1 MKNQKKSLFLAA
13 LPLLLAMNILT
24 GQTVTETTPQPVIYV
39 IKVEGLIDNG
49 LHKYIERGLQTAEVN
64 NASGVI
70 LHMDTFGGLVDA
82 ADKIRKNLLDSPV
95 TTLTFIDKNAAS
107 AGALISLA
115 TDSIYMSPGS
125 SIGAA
130 TVVEGGSGDKA
141 SEKMQSYMRGLMR
154 ATAEAKGR
162 DPRIAE
168 AMVDETIHIDG
179 IIAEGKLLTL
189 SSSEALNLGVING
202 MFSTRDE
209 VIAHMGWE
217 GYQEVQLEELWQE
230 SVLRFLAHPVISS
243 VMMLMMLGGLYFEL
257 QSPGIGFA
265 GLVSGIGALMFFAP
279 LYIMG
284 LAQSWEIVLFFIG
297 VVLIVIEIFFI
308 PGFGVAGGLGISLV
322 IFSLGASLIGNIG
335 LRFPPMEHISMAVW
349 TLTITLIIGVLL
361 LMSMAK
367 YLPQNQMFSRLVLME
382 STDRNTGYTS
392 AKSLDDL
399 LGMEGVS
406 ITPLRPSGMVL
417 IGDRRVDVISDGEF
431 IENGARVIVK
441 DTGSSRVVVK
451 KA

>member
-1 MKNQKKSLFLAA
+1 MKRQRKPLFLAV
-13 LPLLLAMNILT
+13 LPILLAVNIIA
-24 GQTVTETTPQPVIYV
+24 GQTSADIPARPVVYV
-39 IKVEGLIDNG
+39 IDVEGLIDNG
-49 LHKYIERGLQTAEVN
+49 LHKYVQRGIATAEAN
-64 NASGVI
+64 NADGLI

-82 ADKIRKNLLDSPV
+82 ADKIRKNLLDTPL
-95 TTLTFIDKNAAS
+95 TTITFIDKNAAS

-115 TDSIYMSPGS
+115 TDSIYMAPGA

-168 AMVDETIHIDG
+168 AMVDESIEIEG

-189 SSSEALNLGVING
+189 STSEALNFGLING
-202 MFSTRDE
+202 SFRTKDE
-209 VIAHMGWE
+209 ILAHMGWE
-217 GYQEVQLEELWQE
+217 NAEVVHLQELWQE
-230 SVLRFLAHPVISS
+230 SVLRFLAHPVVSS
-243 VMMLMMLGGLYFEL
+243 IMMLMMLGGLYFEL

-265 GLVSGIGALMFFAP
+265 GMVAGIGAMMFFAP

-297 VVLIVIEIFFI
+297 VVLIIIEIFFI

-322 IFSLGASLIGNIG
+322 VFSLGASLIGNVG

-349 TLTITLIIGVLL
+349 TLTITLVIGILL
-361 LMSMAK
+361 LMSLAR

-399 LGMEGVS
+399 LGMEGVT
-406 ITPLRPSGMVL
+406 ITPLRPSGVVL
-417 IGDRRVDVISDGEF
+417 VDDRRVDVISDGEF
-431 IENGARVIVK
+431 VENGARVRVV

-451 KA
+451 KI

>member
-1 MKNQKKSLFLAA
+1 MKRQRKPLFLAV
-13 LPLLLAMNILT
+13 LPILLAVNIIA
-24 GQTVTETTPQPVIYV
+24 GQTSADVPARPVVYV
-39 IKVEGLIDNG
+39 IDVEGLIDNG
-49 LHKYIERGLQTAEVN
+49 LHKYIQRGIATAEAN
-64 NASGVI
+64 DADGII

-82 ADKIRKNLLDSPV
+82 ADKIRKNLLDTPL
-95 TTLTFIDKNAAS
+95 TTITFIDKNAAS

-115 TDSIYMSPGS
+115 TDSIYMAPGA

-162 DPRIAE
+162 DPKIAE
-168 AMVDETIHIDG
+168 AMVDESIEIVG

-189 SSSEALNLGVING
+189 STSEAINLGVVNG
-202 MFSTRDE
+202 SFRTKDE
-209 VIAHMGWE
+209 ILAHMDWE
-217 GYQEVQLEELWQE
+217 NAEVVHLQELWQE
-230 SVLRFLAHPVISS
+230 SVLRFLAHPVVSS
-243 VMMLMMLGGLYFEL
+243 IMMLMMLGGLYFEL

-265 GLVSGIGALMFFAP
+265 GMVAGIGAMMFFAP

-297 VVLIVIEIFFI
+297 VVLIIIEIFFI

-322 IFSLGASLIGNIG
+322 VFSLGASLIGNVG

-349 TLTITLIIGVLL
+349 TLTITLVIGILL
-361 LMSMAK
+361 LMSLAR

-399 LGMEGVS
+399 LGMEGVT
-406 ITPLRPSGMVL
+406 ITPLRPSGVVL
-417 IGDRRVDVISDGEF
+417 VDDRRVDVISDGEF
-431 IENGARVIVK
+431 VENGARVRVV

-451 KA
+451 KI

>member
-1 MKNQKKSLFLAA
+1 MKKQKKFLFLAV
-13 LPLLLAMNILT
+13 LPVLLAVNIIA
-24 GQTVTETTPQPVIYV
+24 GQTTADRPSSPVVYV
-39 IKVEGLIDNG
+39 IDVEGLIDNG
-49 LHKYIERGLQTAEVN
+49 LHKYIQRGLATAAANE
-64 NASGVI
+64 AAGVI

-82 ADKIRKNLLDSPV
+82 ADKIRKDLLDSPL
-95 TTLTFIDKNAAS
+95 TTITFIDKNAAS
-107 AGALISLA
+107 AGALISFA
-115 TDSIYMSPGS
+115 TDSIYMAPGA

-168 AMVDETIHIDG
+168 AMVDESIEIEG

-189 SSSEALNLGVING
+189 STSEALNFGVING
-202 MFSTRDE
+202 SFSTKDE
-209 VIAHMGWE
+209 ILLNMGWE
-217 GYQEVQLEELWQE
+217 NAEVVHLQELWQE
-230 SVLRFLAHPVISS
+230 SVLRFLAHPVVSS
-243 VMMLMMLGGLYFEL
+243 IMMLMMLGGLYFEL

-265 GLVSGIGALMFFAP
+265 GMVAGIGAMMFFAP

-297 VVLIVIEIFFI
+297 VVLIIIEIFFI

-335 LRFPPMEHISMAVW
+335 FRFPPLEHISLAVW
-349 TLTITLIIGVLL
+349 TLTITLVIGILL
-361 LMSMAK
+361 LMSLAR

-399 LGMEGVS
+399 IGMEGVT
-406 ITPLRPSGMVL
+406 ITPLRPSGVIL
-417 IGDRRVDVISDGEF
+417 VDDRRIDVISDGEF
-431 IENGARVIVK
+431 VENGARVRVV

-451 KA
+451 KV